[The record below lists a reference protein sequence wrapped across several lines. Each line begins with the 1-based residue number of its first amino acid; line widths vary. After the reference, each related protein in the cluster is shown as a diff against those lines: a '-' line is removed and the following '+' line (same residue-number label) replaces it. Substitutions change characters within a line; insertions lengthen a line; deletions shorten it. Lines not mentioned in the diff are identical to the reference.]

1 MICNLVEMVSDEVEV
16 VMMLNK
22 SGLNFI
28 FIPKKKW
35 EIKLIYFFFF
45 FFSKTFHFIYYV
57 YDFIVTTFIPIRD
70 SIQSNPTTSSL
81 TTNHRT

>member
-28 FIPKKKW
+28 FIPKKK
-35 EIKLIYFFFF
+35 
-45 FFSKTFHFIYYV
+45 
-57 YDFIVTTFIPIRD
+57 
-70 SIQSNPTTSSL
+70 
-81 TTNHRT
+81 